1 MKKVLFLLCLMA
13 FGVNSTAMA
22 YEPFEASLWTSIKTP
37 GAEAQNLRLGSKTGR
52 ATCKNYLGMVNL
64 GDCSLKTAMKNGH
77 ITRVNATD
85 WEKSWKVIYG
95 TKTLVVY
102 GD

>member
-1 MKKVLFLLCLMA
+1 MKKALFLLCISAIGLSSAA
-13 FGVNSTAMA
+13 FA
-22 YEPFEASLWTSIKTP
+22 YEPFEGSIWTSMKTP
-37 GAEAQNLRLGSKTGR
+37 GAEAQNTRLGSKTGR
-52 ATCKNYLGMVNL
+52 ATCKNYFGVVKL

-77 ITRVNATD
+77 ISKVNATD
-85 WEKSWKVIYG
+85 WEKSWKVVYG